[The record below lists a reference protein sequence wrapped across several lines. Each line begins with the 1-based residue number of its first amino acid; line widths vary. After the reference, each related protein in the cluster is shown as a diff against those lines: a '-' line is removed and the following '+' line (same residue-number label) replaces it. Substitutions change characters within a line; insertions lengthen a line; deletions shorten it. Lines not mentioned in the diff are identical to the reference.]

1 MHDSPKFDQ
10 KSKSIW
16 KLSRRVDLSQSQ
28 QIKKIFQIRRKIKK
42 NEPQKGRQIH
52 LKVE

>member
-1 MHDSPKFDQ
+1 MHDSSKFDK
-10 KSKSIW
+10 KSKPIR

-42 NEPQKGRQIH
+42 NEPQEGRQVH